1 MCREI
6 EEAIVGKS
14 RKQDEL
20 DINQRL
26 NTFSKVFNNF
36 ELWKSTKT
44 MQMLDVI
51 DVHICCRITGN
62 LLCVFTGSKTMIEI
76 DIVIRCSNVVLW
88 LVGITRPFCAIS

>member
-36 ELWKSTKT
+36 EL
-44 MQMLDVI
+44 
-51 DVHICCRITGN
+51 
-62 LLCVFTGSKTMIEI
+62 
-76 DIVIRCSNVVLW
+76 
-88 LVGITRPFCAIS
+88 